1 MNLERRRLITALNGV
16 LEAKYNALIDAQLG
30 VDTFGFA
37 VKKPCGNCP
46 FRKGAELHEGMLK
59 DSVKLF
65 NAMDNGQML
74 FSCHKTDPRS
84 DDPKA
89 KLVNGKPQ
97 HCAGAL
103 VFQRNIG
110 ELRNNRSLNWAEFRG
125 MISLR
130 RIRKSAAVFQSKQEF
145 LLHYLRLYKAKNPDK
160 LKELDLYG

>member
-1 MNLERRRLITALNGV
+1 MHALHARLIAV
-16 LEAKYNALIDAQLG
+16 LEQAVEHKYNAKIDATLG
-30 VDTFGFA
+30 VDQFGFA
-37 VKKPCGNCP
+37 VKRPCKDCP

-65 NAMDNGQML
+65 SALDNGSML

-89 KLVNGKPQ
+89 KLVHGKPQ

-103 VFQRNIG
+103 VFQRNCG
-110 ELRNNRSLNWAEFRG
+110 ELRKNRSLTWAEFRG

-130 RIRKSAAVFQSKQEF
+130 RIRRSPLIFQSKQEF